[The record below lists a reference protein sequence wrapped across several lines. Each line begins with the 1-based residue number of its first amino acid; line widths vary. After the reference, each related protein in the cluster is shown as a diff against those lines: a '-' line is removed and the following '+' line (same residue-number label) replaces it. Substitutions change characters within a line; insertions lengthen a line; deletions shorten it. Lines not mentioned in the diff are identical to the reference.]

1 MGEAALGPA
10 ETSKEIAEHTHH
22 SRHGSER
29 DSLISILEA
38 GLLAVVA
45 LLAAWS
51 GYSAAKWSTES
62 RLTVAEATT
71 ARNESNTEE
80 LVALD
85 ERLGDGLVFNAWL
98 GAHATG
104 NPEATDIAL
113 KRFRPELRVAF
124 DAWIATDPD
133 NNPASPPGPQA
144 MPEYKQ
150 PEKAHATALRAKAN
164 ASPRRERTKAPRGTT
179 TCASPCTWPACSSS
193 SESVLSSRCARALRP
208 TRDRGGDP
216 HLLRRAARRP
226 PRAAVLTN
234 AASGT

>member
-10 ETSKEIAEHTHH
+10 ETSREIAEHAHH
-22 SRHGSER
+22 TRHGSER
-29 DSLISILEA
+29 DRVISILEA

-62 RLTVAEATT
+62 RLTVAEAATT
-71 ARNESNTEE
+71 RNAANTEE

-98 GAHATG
+98 GAYATGDPHAT
-104 NPEATDIAL
+104 EIAL

-133 NNPASPPGPQA
+133 NNPAAPPGPQA

-150 PEKAHATALRAKAN
+150 PEKARAEALK
-164 ASPRRERTKAPRGTT
+164 TKADRLSTEGSDQGITGDDYVRIT
-179 TCASPCTWPACSSS
+179 VYLA
-193 SESVLSSRCARALRP
+193 SVLFIVGISTQFPVRVARY
-208 TRDRGGDP
+208 G
-216 HLLRRAARRP
+216 LLVIGAAILVFSVVQLTGLPAP
-226 PRAAVLTN
+226 P
-234 AASGT
+234 S

>member
-10 ETSKEIAEHTHH
+10 ETSREIAEHAHH
-22 SRHGSER
+22 TRHGSQR
-29 DSLISILEA
+29 DRAISILEA

-62 RLTVAEATT
+62 RLTVAEAAT
-71 ARNESNTEE
+71 ARNAANTEE

-98 GAHATG
+98 GAYATG
-104 NPEATDIAL
+104 DPHAMEIAL

-124 DAWIATDPD
+124 DAWNATDPD
-133 NNPASPPGPQA
+133 NNPAAPPGPQA

-150 PEKAHATALRAKAN
+150 PEQARAETLK
-164 ASPRRERTKAPRGTT
+164 TKADNLSAEGSDQGITGDDYVRITVYL
-179 TCASPCTWPACSSS
+179 A
-193 SESVLSSRCARALRP
+193 SVLFIVGISTQFP
-208 TRDRGGDP
+208 V
-216 HLLRRAARRP
+216 RAARYGLLVIGAAILVFSVAQLAGLPRP
-226 PRAAVLTN
+226 P
-234 AASGT
+234 S

>member
-1 MGEAALGPA
+1 VRNVRPMSEAILGPG
-10 ETSKEIAEHTHH
+10 ETSKEIAEHA
-22 SRHGSER
+22 RHAAHRSER
-29 DSLISILEA
+29 DRFISILEA

-62 RLTVAEATT
+62 RLTVSEAATT
-71 ARNESNTEE
+71 RNAANTEE

-98 GAHATG
+98 GAYATG
-104 NPEATDIAL
+104 NPEATEIAL

-133 NNPASPPGPQA
+133 NNPAAPPGPQA

-150 PEKAHATALRAKAN
+150 PEKAHAKALKAKA
-164 ASPRRERTKAPRGTT
+164 ERLAAEGSDQGTT
-179 TCASPCTWPACSSS
+179 GDDYVRITVYLA
-193 SESVLSSRCARALRP
+193 SVLFIVGISTQFP
-208 TRDRGGDP
+208 V
-216 HLLRRAARRP
+216 RAARYGLIGIGGAILLFSVVQLAGLAAP
-226 PRAAVLTN
+226 P
-234 AASGT
+234 S

>member
-10 ETSKEIAEHTHH
+10 ETSREIAEHAHH

-29 DSLISILEA
+29 DRLISILEA

-62 RLTVAEATT
+62 RLTIAEAAT
-71 ARNESNTEE
+71 ARNDSNTED

-104 NPEATDIAL
+104 NPEATEIAL
-113 KRFRPELRVAF
+113 KRFRPVLRVAF

-133 NNPASPPGPQA
+133 NNPDAPPGPQA

-150 PEKAHATALRAKAN
+150 PEKAKATALKAKA
-164 ASPRRERTKAPRGTT
+164 ERLTAKGTDEGTT
-179 TCASPCTWPACSSS
+179 GDDYVRITVYLA
-193 SESVLSSRCARALRP
+193 SVLFIVGISTQFP
-208 TRDRGGDP
+208 V
-216 HLLRRAARRP
+216 RAARYGLLVIGALILIFSVVQLAGLPAP
-226 PRAAVLTN
+226 P
-234 AASGT
+234 S